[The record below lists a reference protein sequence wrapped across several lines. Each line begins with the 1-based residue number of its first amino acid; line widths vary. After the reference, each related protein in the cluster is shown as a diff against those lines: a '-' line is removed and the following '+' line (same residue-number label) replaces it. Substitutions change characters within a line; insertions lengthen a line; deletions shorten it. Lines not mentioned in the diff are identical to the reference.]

1 MSLDQ
6 PIPPFSSRSEVSVG
20 PSKDTVDPDALGA
33 TLARFWA
40 GSYGNVSSFSAMVW
54 GQFPASQQ
62 EASPCLQLYI
72 FTYNNC
78 GSH

>member
-20 PSKDTVDPDALGA
+20 PSKDMVDPDALGA

-40 GSYGNVSSFSAMVW
+40 GSYGNVKSFSAMVW
-54 GQFPASQQ
+54 GLFTASQK
-62 EASPCLQLYI
+62 EASPCLQLDI
-72 FTYNNC
+72 FNCNNC